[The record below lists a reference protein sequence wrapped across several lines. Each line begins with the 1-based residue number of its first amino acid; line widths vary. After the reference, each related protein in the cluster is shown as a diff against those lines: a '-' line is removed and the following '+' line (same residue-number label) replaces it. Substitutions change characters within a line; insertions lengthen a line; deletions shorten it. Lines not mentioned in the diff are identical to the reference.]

1 MHQFLEDLA
10 PLQHVHASFADWE
23 RAHHRADFVAT
34 CAFPGSHPVR
44 HILADMARDLI
55 EHRYMADEVIREVAR
70 RHGDFRTWVN
80 GFFFENSKDWFQ
92 SGGDKYWDCPAIS
105 FGRGIKRSRTLR
117 LAGFASLHAMETS
130 GKRFA
135 EAVTRLVEHKRPKT
149 KPNLVKKQ
157 KLIETDCGKL
167 GRQLERI
174 QVNSRD
180 RMDLLLCQLRRG
192 VPSTVGVT
200 VLNFVL

>member
-23 RAHHRADFVAT
+23 RAHHRADLFAT
-34 CAFPGSHPVR
+34 CAFPDSHPVR

-70 RHGDFRTWVN
+70 CHSEFRTWVN
-80 GFFFENSKDWFQ
+80 GFFFGNSKDWFQ

-105 FGRGIKRSRTLR
+105 FGRGTQRSRTLR
-117 LAGFASLHAMETS
+117 LAGFGSLHALETS
-130 GKRFA
+130 GERFA
-135 EAVTRLVEHKRPKT
+135 ETVARLVEHKRPKT

-157 KLIETDCGKL
+157 KLFEQDCGKL

-174 QVNSRD
+174 QVIPRT
-180 RMDLLLCQLRRG
+180 RMNVLLCLLRDG

-200 VLNFVL
+200 VLDFLL